1 MLELKTP
8 YLLFIGHATDPLSIK
23 MAKSAADW
31 SPEKCLGEVRSPG
44 CTVSTGL
51 PAMTIAEGIAA
62 GAKSLVLGFANSG
75 GHLDDQ
81 WLPMIHEAIEAGL
94 DIISGLH
101 DRLNAYEELVAAAQR
116 KNVRLLD
123 IRHPT
128 KRLKTGKGYR
138 RDGKRLLTV
147 GTDCSVGKMYTS
159 LSLTR
164 EMQQR
169 GMSVTFRAT
178 GQSGI
183 LVAGEGIAVDCVV
196 ADFIA
201 GAIEELA
208 PANAAEHWDI
218 IEGQGSLFHPAFA
231 GVSLGLL
238 HGAQADALVVCHAL
252 GRTSM
257 RAIDNRPLPSLA
269 ETIALNEQM
278 ARVTNPNA
286 KVAGIAVNTSAVSD
300 EEAKAYCRK
309 VESEFGLPCVDPIR
323 HGVASIVDKLE
334 GF

>member
-44 CTVSTGL
+44 CTVTTGL
-51 PAMTIAEGIAA
+51 PAITIAEGIAA
-62 GAKSLVLGFANSG
+62 GARSLVLGFANSG
-75 GHLDDQ
+75 GHLDEQ
-81 WLPMIHEAIEAGL
+81 WLPMIHEAIDAGL

-101 DRLNAYEELVAAAQR
+101 DRLNAHEQLVAAAQR

-138 RDGKRLLTV
+138 REGKRLLTV

-201 GAIEELA
+201 GAVEELA
-208 PANAAEHWDI
+208 PANTAEHWDI

-252 GRTSM
+252 GRSSM

-286 KVAGIAVNTSAVSD
+286 KVIGIAVNTSALGD

-309 VESEFGLPCVDPIR
+309 VAAEFGLPCVDPIR
-323 HGVASIVDKLE
+323 HGVAPLVDKLE
-334 GF
+334 AN

>member
-31 SPEKCLGEVRSPG
+31 SPEKCLGEVRSTG
-44 CTVSTGL
+44 CTVTTGL

-62 GAKSLVLGFANSG
+62 GARSLVLGFANSG
-75 GHLDDQ
+75 GHLDEQ
-81 WLPMIHEAIEAGL
+81 WLPRIHEAIAAGL
-94 DIISGLH
+94 DIVSGLH
-101 DRLNAYEELVAAAQR
+101 DRLGSYPELVTAAQAHH
-116 KNVRLLD
+116 VQLLD

-138 RDGKRLLTV
+138 REGKRLLTV

-159 LSLTR
+159 LSITR

-169 GMSVTFRAT
+169 DMPVTFRAT

-201 GAIEELA
+201 GAVEELA

-218 IEGQGSLFHPAFA
+218 VEGQGSLFHPAFA

-252 GRTSM
+252 GRNSM
-257 RAIDNRPLPSLA
+257 RAIDDRPLPSLA
-269 ETIALNEQM
+269 ETIALNQQM

-286 KVAGIAVNTSAVSD
+286 HVVGIAVNTSAVSD
-300 EEAKAYCRK
+300 EEAEAYCRK
-309 VESEFGLPCVDPIR
+309 VEGEFGLPCVDPIR
-323 HGVASIVDKLE
+323 HGVTRLVDKLE
-334 GF
+334 EF

>member
-31 SPEKCLGEVRSPG
+31 SPEKCIGEVRSPS
-44 CTVSTGL
+44 CSVTTGL
-51 PAMTIAEGIAA
+51 PAMSIADGIAA

-75 GHLDDQ
+75 GHLDEQ
-81 WLPMIHEAIEAGL
+81 WLPMIHEALAAGL
-94 DIISGLH
+94 DVVSGLH
-101 DRLNAYEELVAAAQR
+101 DRLIAYPELVNAAQTH
-116 KNVRLLD
+116 NVRLLD
-123 IRHPT
+123 IRHPS

-138 RDGKRLLTV
+138 REGKRLLTV

-159 LSLTR
+159 LAITR

-169 GMSVTFRAT
+169 ALPVTFRAT

-201 GAIEELA
+201 GAVEELA
-208 PANAAEHWDI
+208 PANQNDHWDI
-218 IEGQGSLFHPAFA
+218 IEGQGSLYHPAFA

-252 GRTSM
+252 GRDSM
-257 RAIDNRPLPSLA
+257 RAIKNRPLPTLA
-269 ETIALNEQM
+269 ETITLNEQM
-278 ARVTNPNA
+278 ARMTNPAA
-286 KVAGIAVNTSAVSD
+286 KVIGIAVNTSSVSD
-300 EEAKAYCRK
+300 AEAEAYCRE
-309 VESEFGLPCVDPIR
+309 VEGEFGLPCVDPIR
-323 HGVASIVDKLE
+323 HGVATLVDEVLKI
-334 GF
+334 